1 MRFTKWTCTVLMLLS
16 LGAWAN
22 GQAQSDSPKPDA
34 GQAQPAAQ
42 PAAQPTTAA
51 LEVSPAATVTAPAP
65 APPPATT
72 VPAAASAQQTGA
84 AAPPAT
90 IDQVVTRFIA
100 REKALVELLK
110 DRTPVVETYLQTV
123 KADSDLG
130 PVPTGDKYFLGHMD
144 LGADIEHRTYLKDSA
159 SIQKHLLGGFN
170 KLFTVQYKPLGFSW
184 MIFADRD
191 EFDREH
197 YEFKFIRREFLG
209 DVRTLVFDVT
219 PKKEAG
225 NGRFLGRVWV
235 EDQDFNIVRLNGTYA
250 PHQRNEFF
258 FHMDSWRLNLI
269 SGYWVPSYIY
279 SEEGDFRYGQKNKF
293 AFKAQ
298 TRMWGYDLK
307 KAGKEDELTQILID
321 SPSVQDQSAA
331 AQDASPVESQR
342 LWQQQAEDNALDRLQ
357 KAGLLAPEGEV
368 DKVLQTVVNNMM
380 ITNNIDLPRPV
391 RCRVLLTSPL
401 ETFSVGNT
409 IVLSR
414 GLVDVLPDE
423 ASLAMV
429 LSHEL
434 AHIALGQNVGSKYAY
449 NDRMLFDDES
459 TYSNLGFRHDDVEEQ
474 SADKKALDLLK
485 NSPYAQKL
493 DSAGL
498 FLRMLALR
506 GKTLPGLLNAHL
518 GNAIALNGE
527 PTRLT
532 DIMNRAPQLDM
543 NKLDQIAALPLG
555 GRVKLNPWDNKVD
568 LIKAAPVAL
577 TSIREKMPFEVTPFF
592 PRLSRL
598 TAVADANAAAT
609 SAAAAV
615 PAALAPSVTAPVT
628 SATTTSSPSAPVSVT
643 PVSASNQ

>member
-1 MRFTKWTCTVLMLLS
+1 MRFTKWTCTILMLLS

-22 GQAQSDSPKPDA
+22 GQAQSDSSKPSA
-34 GQAQPAAQ
+34 GQAQSAASSAGQATPA
-42 PAAQPTTAA
+42 PTVA
-51 LEVSPAATVTAPAP
+51 TAPAP
-65 APPPATT
+65 APPPVT
-72 VPAAASAQQTGA
+72 AASTTTSAA

-90 IDQVVTRFIA
+90 MDQVVDRFLV

-110 DRTPVVETYLQTV
+110 DRTPVVETYLQNV
-123 KADSDLG
+123 KADVDLG
-130 PVPTGDKYFLGHMD
+130 LVPTGDKYFLGHMD
-144 LGADIEHRTYLKDSA
+144 LGEDIDHRSYLKDSA
-159 SIQKHLLGGFN
+159 SIQKHLLGGVN

-197 YEFKFIRREFLG
+197 YEFKFVRREFLG
-209 DVRTLVFDVT
+209 DVRALVFDVT
-219 PKKEAG
+219 PKPEAG

-235 EDQDFNIVRLNGTYA
+235 EDQDYNIVRLNGTYA
-250 PHQRNEFF
+250 PHQRNEYF

-269 SGYWVPSYIY
+269 PGYWVPSYIY

-293 AFKAQ
+293 AFRAQ
-298 TRMWGYDLK
+298 TRMWGYNLA
-307 KAGKEDELTQILID
+307 KAGKEDELTQILVD

-331 AQDASPVESQR
+331 AQDATPVESQR
-342 LWQQQAEDNALDRLQ
+342 LWQQQAEDNALDRLE
-357 KAGLLAPEGEV
+357 KAGLMAPAGEV

-449 NDRMLFDDES
+449 NDRMLFDDVA
-459 TYSNLGFRHDDVEEQ
+459 TYSNLGFKHDEIEEE
-474 SADKKALDLLK
+474 SADKKALELLK

-498 FLRMLALR
+498 FLRMLAAR
-506 GKTLPGLLNAHL
+506 GEFLPGLLSAHL
-518 GNAIALNGE
+518 GNPIAVNGQ
-527 PTRLT
+527 PTRLV

-555 GRVKLNPWDNKVD
+555 GRVKLNPWDNKVE
-568 LIKAAPVAL
+568 LVKAPPVAL

-592 PRLSRL
+592 PRLARL
-598 TAVADANAAAT
+598 STAAAT
-609 SAAAAV
+609 DATATASAPAAV
-615 PAALAPSVTAPVT
+615 PASAVPAPTVAATAPT
-628 SATTTSSPSAPVSVT
+628 PAPDSSATAPTTVT